1 MSSLTLGGLITL
13 VAGVIW
19 KLIQLRA
26 ANPTTTLPPVR
37 LKDGNLEAL
46 PTPSHPTRGEAFAA
60 WLKIERAMR
69 AQGATPEQIRAA
81 GLACLQ
87 HLIVEGPGDEK

>member
-13 VAGVIW
+13 IAGVIW

-26 ANPTTTLPPVR
+26 ASPSAPLPEAR
-37 LKDGNLEAL
+37 LKSNGVDLP
-46 PTPSHPTRGEAFAA
+46 PTPSSPTRSEAFAA
-60 WLKIERAMR
+60 WLKIERTMR

-87 HLIVEGPGDEK
+87 HLIVEAPRDEK

>member
-26 ANPTTTLPPVR
+26 ANRSPALPPVR
-37 LKDGNLEAL
+37 LKDDHLEVRSS
-46 PTPSHPTRGEAFAA
+46 PRQPTRSEAFTA
-60 WLKIERAMR
+60 WLKIEHAMR

-87 HLIVEGPGDEK
+87 HLIVEGPTDEK

>member
-13 VAGVIW
+13 IVGVIW
-19 KLIQLRA
+19 KLIQLSASNRSA
-26 ANPTTTLPPVR
+26 PLPLVR
-37 LKDGNLEAL
+37 LKAGSVDL
-46 PTPSHPTRGEAFAA
+46 PSKLGTPTRGEAFTA

-87 HLIVEGPGDEK
+87 HLIVEGRSDEK